1 MATKF
6 GGMREAARSV
16 GNSIAETA
24 RAPSSLGRRMRE
36 GAETLVK
43 DENGAAVQAAEALK
57 NVKKNREEAAELAC
71 GGTVKKYAK
80 GGSVRG
86 DGVAAR
92 GKTRGK
98 VC

>member
-24 RAPSSLGRRMRE
+24 RNPSSLGRRMRE
-36 GAETLVK
+36 GAESLVK

-57 NVKKNREEAAELAC
+57 NVKKKREDEAGLAC

-80 GGSVRG
+80 GGSV
-86 DGVAAR
+86 DGIASR